1 MAATSSAK
9 IIVAPVTLIS
19 ISDHCTR
26 LEFSDSENKL
36 AQGGL
41 LGEYVCDKEGNLVCI
56 KILDCLEAQRDKNG
70 NIKRDMMETMIELCQ
85 ANYPERELVGYYS
98 AGPGVKIEKPKGF
111 AWPIS
116 NQNPLVKTADL
127 TCSRNPEVFLAW
139 NSSPEASS
147 ENMAVRM
154 YKINSSDRIGALQNF
169 SIDDDRAAE
178 MIALTDVLN
187 LECNRTSLTK
197 LKRYQ
202 EGVRV
207 LLEKAQIL
215 LNYIEDVESGK
226 IQQDSSILRGM
237 KSLLSRLPLNSG
249 TGEFSEQMLEDYAN
263 SQLYAYLGAMTESSV
278 MIAHNSIAT
287 VQSQKRFPASYGFG
301 GRGIH

>member
-1 MAATSSAK
+1 MAVSSRK
-9 IIVAPVTLIS
+9 IDIAPVILIS

-26 LEFSDSENKL
+26 LEFSEEKNKT
-36 AQGGL
+36 AIGGL
-41 LGEYVCDKEGNLVCI
+41 LGEYVTDKEGNVCV
-56 KILDCLEAQRDKNG
+56 KILDCLEAPKDEHG
-70 NIKRDMMETMIELCQ
+70 NLEKESVETMIELCQ
-85 ANYPERELVGYYS
+85 ANYPDRELIGYYL
-98 AGPGVKIEKPKGF
+98 AGPDVNITRPKGF
-111 AWPIS
+111 PLPVS
-116 NQNPLVKTADL
+116 NSNPLSKDSEATF
-127 TCSRNPEVFLAW
+127 TRSPSVFLAW

-147 ENMAVRM
+147 ETMAVRIFEI
-154 YKINSSDRIGALQNF
+154 KPDDSIGNLINYAIDQDRG
-169 SIDDDRAAE
+169 AE

-202 EGVRV
+202 EGVNA

-215 LNYIEDVESGK
+215 LSYIEDVENGK
-226 IQQDSSILRGM
+226 TQQDSSILRGM

-249 TGEFSEQMLEDYAN
+249 TGEFSEAMLEDFAN

-287 VQSQKRFPASYGFG
+287 QQAQKRFPSYGFNS
-301 GRGIH
+301 RGMH